1 MSRKDG
7 LIHMVLC
14 TRCGKSIRRG
24 ADYCGAF
31 CAAMATLESP
41 EEKHSKV
48 AVADLVHR
56 LEAGEKPLDYGER
69 VVQMALQRHGFLPQP
84 SL

>member
-7 LIHMVLC
+7 LIQMVLC

-31 CAAMATLESP
+31 CAAMATLESQ
-41 EEKHSKV
+41 EAKHSKAV
-48 AVADLVHR
+48 VADLVDR
-56 LEAGEKPLDYGER
+56 LLVGEKPLDYGER
-69 VVQMALQRHGFLPQP
+69 VVQMALQRHGFLPQS